1 MTAKIHQIA
10 LREMARH
17 YTELPKYLLAPE
29 VAGLLY
35 YVPDWSQHVFFKILW
50 KTGARLNEVFALR
63 RRDYHLNETIPHVVL
78 RTVVRARGKVRPCG
92 PVIRPGLR

>member
-10 LREMARH
+10 LREMARN

-50 KTGARLNEVFALR
+50 KLG
-63 RRDYHLNETIPHVVL
+63 
-78 RTVVRARGKVRPCG
+78 
-92 PVIRPGLR
+92 PGLTKCLH

>member
-35 YVPDWSQHVFFKILW
+35 YVPDWSQHVFFKIL
-50 KTGARLNEVFALR
+50 
-63 RRDYHLNETIPHVVL
+63 
-78 RTVVRARGKVRPCG
+78 GKLG
-92 PVIRPGLR
+92 PGLTKCLH